1 MNIVNILWIVCGII
15 WVIVIVGFFVLVIVN
30 RIRNRKGRDD

>member
-15 WVIVIVGFFVLVIVN
+15 WAIVIVGFFVLVIVN
-30 RIRNRKGRDD
+30 RIRNRKGKDE

>member
-15 WVIVIVGFFVLVIVN
+15 WAIVIFGFFVLVIVN
-30 RIRNRKGRDD
+30 RIRNRKGKDD